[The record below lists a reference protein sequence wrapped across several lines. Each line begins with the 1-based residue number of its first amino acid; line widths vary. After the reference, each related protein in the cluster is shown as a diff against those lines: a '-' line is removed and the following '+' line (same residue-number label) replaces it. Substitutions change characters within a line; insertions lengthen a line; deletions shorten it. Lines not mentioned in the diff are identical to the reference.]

1 MRIIISLTFLILL
14 SNCSLNND
22 SEFWTE
28 NTTKQNVENNKL
40 LLILNK
46 SNDITSMSFDEYKI
60 YVEDYLKSSN
70 YPDINKWKKN
80 IILLL

>member
-28 NTTKQNVENNKL
+28 NKKKKNVENNKL

-60 YVEDYLKSSN
+60 YIEDYTKKSN
-70 YPDINKWKKN
+70 YPDISK
-80 IILLL
+80 

>member
-1 MRIIISLTFLILL
+1 MRIILSLTFLMLN
-14 SNCSLNND
+14 NCSLNND

-28 NTTKQNVENNKL
+28 KTIKKNDENNKL

-46 SNDITSMSFDEYKI
+46 SNDFTSMSFDEYKI

-70 YPDINKWKKN
+70 YPDINK
-80 IILLL
+80 

>member
-1 MRIIISLTFLILL
+1 MRIIILLTFLIFL

-28 NTTKQNVENNKL
+28 KTTRNIDKNNEL

-46 SNDITSMSFDEYKI
+46 SNDITSMTFDEYKI

-70 YPDINKWKKN
+70 YPDINK
-80 IILLL
+80 

>member
-1 MRIIISLTFLILL
+1 MKIIIQLIFLILL
-14 SNCSLNND
+14 TNCSLNND

-28 NTTKQNVENNKL
+28 KSIKKNDENNKL

-46 SNDITSMSFDEYKI
+46 SNDIKSMSFDEYKI

-70 YPDINKWKKN
+70 YPDINK
-80 IILLL
+80 

>member
-1 MRIIISLTFLILL
+1 MKIIISLIFIILL

-28 NTTKQNVENNKL
+28 KTIKKNDENNKL

-46 SNDITSMSFDEYKI
+46 SNDFTSMSFDEYKI

-70 YPDINKWKKN
+70 YPDINK
-80 IILLL
+80 

>member
-1 MRIIISLTFLILL
+1 MKIIISLTFLILL

-28 NTTKQNVENNKL
+28 NTTKKNVENNKL

-46 SNDITSMSFDEYKI
+46 SNDFTSMSFDEYKI

-70 YPDINKWKKN
+70 YPDINK
-80 IILLL
+80 

>member
-1 MRIIISLTFLILL
+1 MRIIILLTFLIFL

-28 NTTKQNVENNKL
+28 KTTKNIDKNNEL

-46 SNDITSMSFDEYKI
+46 SNDITSMTFDEYKI

-70 YPDINKWKKN
+70 YPDINK
-80 IILLL
+80 

>member
-1 MRIIISLTFLILL
+1 MRIIILLTFLIFL

-28 NTTKQNVENNKL
+28 KTTKNFDKNNEL

-46 SNDITSMSFDEYKI
+46 SNDITSMTFDEYKI

-70 YPDINKWKKN
+70 YPDINK
-80 IILLL
+80 

>member
-1 MRIIISLTFLILL
+1 MRIIILLTFLLL
-14 SNCSLNND
+14 LNNCSLSSD

-28 NTTKQNVENNKL
+28 KTTKKNYENSEL

-70 YPDINKWKKN
+70 YPDINK
-80 IILLL
+80 

>member
-22 SEFWTE
+22 SEFWNE
-28 NTTKQNVENNKL
+28 KTTKKNLENNKL

-70 YPDINKWKKN
+70 YPDINK
-80 IILLL
+80 

>member
-14 SNCSLNND
+14 NNCSLNND

-28 NTTKQNVENNKL
+28 KRVKKNDENNKL

-46 SNDITSMSFDEYKI
+46 SNDVKSMTFDEYKI

-70 YPDINKWKKN
+70 YPDINK
-80 IILLL
+80 

>member
-1 MRIIISLTFLILL
+1 MKIIIQLIFLILL
-14 SNCSLNND
+14 TNCSLNND

-28 NTTKQNVENNKL
+28 KTIKKNDENDKL

-46 SNDITSMSFDEYKI
+46 SNDIKSMSFDEYKI

-70 YPDINKWKKN
+70 YPDINK
-80 IILLL
+80 

>member
-1 MRIIISLTFLILL
+1 MIQNSGLKIQQ
-14 SNCSLNND
+14 
-22 SEFWTE
+22 
-28 NTTKQNVENNKL
+28 KNVENNKM

-46 SNDITSMSFDEYKI
+46 SKDFTSMSFDEYKI

-80 IILLL
+80 IILQL

>member
-1 MRIIISLTFLILL
+1 MRIIILLTFLIFL

-28 NTTKQNVENNKL
+28 KTTKNIDKNNEL

-70 YPDINKWKKN
+70 YPDINK
-80 IILLL
+80 

>member
-1 MRIIISLTFLILL
+1 MLLTFLILL
-14 SNCSLNND
+14 SNCSLNSD

-28 NTTKQNVENNKL
+28 KTTEKNDANNEL

-46 SNDITSMSFDEYKI
+46 SNDITSMSFNEYKI

-70 YPDINKWKKN
+70 YPDINK
-80 IILLL
+80 

>member
-14 SNCSLNND
+14 NNCSLNND

-28 NTTKQNVENNKL
+28 KTIKKNDENNQL

-46 SNDITSMSFDEYKI
+46 SNDFTSMSFDEYKI

-70 YPDINKWKKN
+70 YPDINK
-80 IILLL
+80 

>member
-1 MRIIISLTFLILL
+1 MRIILSLTFLILN
-14 SNCSLNND
+14 NCSLNNN

-28 NTTKQNVENNKL
+28 KTIKKNDENNKL

-46 SNDITSMSFDEYKI
+46 SNDVKSMSFDEYKI

-70 YPDINKWKKN
+70 YPDINK
-80 IILLL
+80 

>member
-1 MRIIISLTFLILL
+1 MRIIILLTFLSLL

-28 NTTKQNVENNKL
+28 KTTKKNDKNNEL
-40 LLILNK
+40 LLIINK

-70 YPDINKWKKN
+70 YPDINK
-80 IILLL
+80 

>member
-1 MRIIISLTFLILL
+1 MRIVTVITFLILL

-22 SEFWTE
+22 SEFWTDKTIKK
-28 NTTKQNVENNKL
+28 NDENNRL

-46 SNDITSMSFDEYKI
+46 SNDITSMTFDEYKI

-70 YPDINKWKKN
+70 YPDINK
-80 IILLL
+80 

>member
-14 SNCSLNND
+14 NNCSLNND

-28 NTTKQNVENNKL
+28 KTIKKNDENNKL

-46 SNDITSMSFDEYKI
+46 SNDFTSMSFDEYKI

-70 YPDINKWKKN
+70 YPDINK
-80 IILLL
+80 

>member
-1 MRIIISLTFLILL
+1 MRIIISLTFIILL

-28 NTTKQNVENNKL
+28 KSNKKNDENNKL

-46 SNDITSMSFDEYKI
+46 SNDINSMSFDEYKI

-70 YPDINKWKKN
+70 YPDINK
-80 IILLL
+80 

>member
-1 MRIIISLTFLILL
+1 MRIKILLTFLIFL

-28 NTTKQNVENNKL
+28 KTIKKNDENNKL

-46 SNDITSMSFDEYKI
+46 SNDFTSMSFDEYKI

-70 YPDINKWKKN
+70 YPDINK
-80 IILLL
+80 

>member
-1 MRIIISLTFLILL
+1 MRIVTVITFLILL

-22 SEFWTE
+22 SEFWTDKTIKK
-28 NTTKQNVENNKL
+28 NDENNRL

-46 SNDITSMSFDEYKI
+46 SNDISSMSFDEYKI

-70 YPDINKWKKN
+70 YPDINK
-80 IILLL
+80 

>member
-1 MRIIISLTFLILL
+1 MRIILLLTFLILN
-14 SNCSLNND
+14 NCSLNND

-28 NTTKQNVENNKL
+28 KTIKKNDENNKL

-46 SNDITSMSFDEYKI
+46 SNDFTSMSFDEYKI

-70 YPDINKWKKN
+70 YPDINK
-80 IILLL
+80 

>member
-1 MRIIISLTFLILL
+1 MRIIMLLTFLIFL

-28 NTTKQNVENNKL
+28 KTTRNIDKNNEL

-46 SNDITSMSFDEYKI
+46 SNDITSMTFDEYKI

-70 YPDINKWKKN
+70 YPDINK
-80 IILLL
+80 

>member
-1 MRIIISLTFLILL
+1 MRIIILLTFLLL
-14 SNCSLNND
+14 LNNCSLNSD

-28 NTTKQNVENNKL
+28 KTAKKNYENSEL

-70 YPDINKWKKN
+70 YPDINK
-80 IILLL
+80 